1 MKLIDP
7 YIEIMSP
14 IDGQAIMKLL
24 ELAGRTCYKSED
36 LIKTDSCD
44 RFVGAILSKHHES
57 VIEHASITVKFI
69 GSRAMSHQLVRHR
82 IASYSQESQRYCN
95 YTRDKFGGD
104 IIFIK
109 PRKYDGWSTDTQEV
123 FDDALSVAESN
134 YNYLVQDCKLQPQDA
149 RDVLPN
155 ACKTEVVVTMNLRSW
170 RHFFK
175 MRTDKH
181 AQDEIR
187 YLANLVLTEFKK
199 ELPVIFGDI
208 L

>member
-7 YIEIMSP
+7 SIEILSP
-14 IDGQAIMKLL
+14 IDGKAIMKLL
-24 ELAGRTCYKSED
+24 EKAGRTCYKSED
-36 LIKTDSCD
+36 LITDNSCD
-44 RFVGAILSKHHES
+44 KFVGAILSKHHES
-57 VIEHASITVKFI
+57 VIEHVSITVKFI
-69 GSRAMSHQLVRHR
+69 GSRSMSHQLVRHR

-95 YTRDKFGGD
+95 YTRNKFGGD

-109 PRKYDGWSTDTQEV
+109 PIKYDGWDFNTQGL
-123 FDDALSVAESN
+123 FDGALSIAETH
-134 YNYLVQDCKLQPQDA
+134 YQELIAAGLQAQDA

-155 ACKTEVVVTMNLRSW
+155 ACKTEVVATMNLRSW

-175 MRTDKH
+175 MRTDVH

-187 YLANLVLTEFKK
+187 FLANQLLAEFKK
-199 ELPVIFGDI
+199 ELPIIFGD